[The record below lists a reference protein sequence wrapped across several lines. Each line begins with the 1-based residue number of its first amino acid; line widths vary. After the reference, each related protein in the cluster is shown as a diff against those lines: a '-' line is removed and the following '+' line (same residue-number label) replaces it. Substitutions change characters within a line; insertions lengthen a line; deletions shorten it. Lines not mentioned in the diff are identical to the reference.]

1 MSGLKKFKTLL
12 LDKISVHTL
21 KNQHP
26 WIFSK
31 RIEKNTKDFKPGDF
45 IRLFDSENNYLGTGI
60 FSGSKDL
67 ISIRVFAFETELTY
81 DLIKNRLIDS
91 IEKRLPLLVYTDSF
105 RLIHGE
111 NDLLPGINID
121 YHAGTIILRYYSKSL
136 YVFSRMVLRALW
148 NLIWNNPNWNLRIEN
163 AYIQIPKRIGKNTI
177 QFLNSFQVVR
187 GLKHEFIKIR
197 YRDINYLIKPDMQK
211 GGIYNDIRN
220 LRDYLWLHKG
230 FVNDKTVLNL
240 FSNNGLLSK
249 CLVNLGAK
257 KVYSIEDSKECIDV
271 HTLNSAKNP
280 KEFIIK
286 KNIFTEY
293 EEFSS
298 LINTKFDLI
307 IVDPPSLTASAKDK
321 PKAIL
326 IYKKLIRIS
335 LKILSKDGILI
346 LCSCSNRIH
355 SNEFENIS
363 KIAFSESEVKMKR
376 LDRLKNEIDHPT
388 LKTFPEGDYFKVH
401 IYQKVK

>member
-1 MSGLKKFKTLL
+1 LPSLNKYKTLI
-12 LDKISVHTL
+12 LDKISIHTV

-31 RIEKNTKDFKPGDF
+31 RIEKSSKEFLPGDF
-45 IRLFDSENNYLGTGI
+45 IRLIDAENNYLGTGI

-67 ISIRVFAFETELTY
+67 ISIRVFAFDSELTY
-81 DLIKNRLIDS
+81 DLIKKRLITS

-111 NDLLPGINID
+111 NDLLPGINVD
-121 YHAGTIILRYYSKSL
+121 YHSGTIILRYYSKSL
-136 YVFSRMVLRALW
+136 YVFSRMILRALW

-163 AYIQIPKRIGKNTI
+163 AYIQAPKRIGKNNI
-177 QFLNSFQVVR
+177 QFLNSFRVVR
-187 GLKHEFIKIR
+187 GIKHEYIKIR
-197 YRDINYLIKPDMQK
+197 YRDITYLIKPDMQK

-220 LRDYLWLHKG
+220 LRDYLWLHKSY
-230 FVNDKTVLNL
+230 VYEKNVLNL

-280 KEFIIK
+280 KEIVIK
-286 KNIFTEY
+286 KNLFTEY
-293 EEFSS
+293 DEFAKKID
-298 LINTKFDLI
+298 LKYELI

-321 PKAIL
+321 PKAII
-326 IYKKLIRIS
+326 IYKKLISIS
-335 LKILSKDGILI
+335 LGILAKDGILI

-355 SNEFENIS
+355 TNEFENIS
-363 KIAFSESEVKMKR
+363 KIAFAENEVKMKR
-376 LDRLKNEIDHPT
+376 LDRLKNEIDHPI
-388 LKTFPEGDYFKVH
+388 LDNFPEGDYFKVH
-401 IYQKVK
+401 IYKKI